1 MSFSPEA
8 SVMTG
13 LAVGAVVVAVH
24 TQATPAVTDI
34 QALPAG
40 NKDIDTAERKATI
53 ASVGIVAAISLLA
66 KDPVILLIGS
76 AFTVGMAFWTRH
88 ANWSMDGRYTSPA
101 DASAAGSANSPL
113 EKEQVADT
121 APYSMFSAQ
130 SEFVGS

>member
-1 MSFSPEA
+1 MAFAPEA

-24 TQATPAVTDI
+24 SQATPRIADI
-34 QALPAG
+34 QAMPAG
-40 NKDIDTAERKATI
+40 NKDIETAERKATI
-53 ASVGIVAAISLLA
+53 ASVGIVSAISLMA

-76 AFTVGMAFWTRH
+76 IVTVGMALWSRH
-88 ANWSMDGRYTSPA
+88 ANWSMDGRYMSPA
-101 DASAAGSANSPL
+101 DGSGAGSANSPV

-121 APYSMFSAQ
+121 APYTMFQSQ